1 MHSFFNYF
9 YYLLFFYDYIA
20 SDQELVYSKTIEYQ
34 TITTTAKPKKPK
46 RVTAATLSRL
56 HPVLEARNSVNQ
68 RAVSR
73 QIEQL
78 KAMASAARDTQYF
91 WDLAN
96 VLRANLPSDDGGNEE
111 RHFVFPRK
119 LYLSK
124 DLPVFNHEESG
135 AAGGS
140 SSSSNEASGTTAV
153 QHGLS
158 SMLLSSEQSKVG
170 TIATSAFIDI
180 SFRKVMER
188 ASENKTKLK
197 NKANKLAAAA
207 EVEKPADKPPE
218 ETGHQEHVR
227 KRGPPAYYG
236 YDDEDVFNHATTS
249 QSKRHKPS
257 SSKHRSSSPSG
268 PINSDEKIL
277 QGTLI
282 MSFSVVDY

>member
-1 MHSFFNYF
+1 M
-9 YYLLFFYDYIA
+9 
-20 SDQELVYSKTIEYQ
+20 VYSKTIEYQ

-96 VLRANLPSDDGGNEE
+96 VLRANLPSDNDGNEE

-119 LYLSK
+119 LYLCK
-124 DLPVFNHEESG
+124 NLPVFNHEESG

-140 SSSSNEASGTTAV
+140 SSSSNEASATTAV

-170 TIATSAFIDI
+170 TIDTSVFIDI

-207 EVEKPADKPPE
+207 EVEKQADKPSQVE
-218 ETGHQEHVR
+218 ETGHQEHGNDAGR

-236 YDDEDVFNHATTS
+236 YGEDVFNHATTS
-249 QSKRHKPS
+249 QSKKHKSSHRSPS
-257 SSKHRSSSPSG
+257 SSNQRSSSPSG